1 MNRLNIST
9 MTNKSPKVLCR
20 WAMALSIM
28 SIMSLS
34 AGGQQAE
41 LIASPELSEVSVDD
55 TLEVTVNVNPAGQP
69 LAVADVHLRYDPD
82 YLEVLEVEALA
93 DNGYNVLP
101 ALIDNISGVLSINAF
116 QLGDQTVFPAFPLVK
131 ITMKALAETQST
143 IVNHPQ
149 DVFPRTI
156 LAFAGEE
163 LSTYAPPFEVV
174 INSAEVLSTI
184 DEKVDG
190 LSLSVWP
197 NPTKGLSNAE
207 FSIEKG
213 GSATL
218 EIFDVSGVALKRIF
232 HGTTPSQTRQV
243 FEFDME
249 SMADGIYFLRLM
261 TEHGTIVR
269 RIALTK

>member
-1 MNRLNIST
+1 MNRVKFPT
-9 MTNKSPKVLCR
+9 MNNKASKLLCQG
-20 WAMALSIM
+20 ALALSIVSM
-28 SIMSLS
+28 ISMKAI
-34 AGGQQAE
+34 GQQAE
-41 LIASPELSEVSVDD
+41 LTASPELLEVSVDD
-55 TLEVTVNVNPAGQP
+55 TFEVTMNVDPDGQP
-69 LAVADVHLRYDPD
+69 LAVADVHLRFDPAH
-82 YLEVLEVEALA
+82 LEVLEVEALA
-93 DNGYNVLP
+93 ENGYNVLP

-116 QLGDQTVFPAFPLVK
+116 QLGDETVLPAFPLIK
-131 ITMKALAETQST
+131 ITMKALAETQGT
-143 IVNHPQ
+143 IVDHPQ

-163 LSTYAPPFEVV
+163 LNTYAPPFEVV
-174 INSAEVLSTI
+174 INSTEVLSTI
-184 DEKVDG
+184 DENVDG

-207 FSIEKG
+207 FIIEKG

-232 HGTTPSQTRQV
+232 HGTTPSQTHQV